1 MVCAQKEWGMVELLF
16 LLSLLAVRH
25 MRREYIRT
33 MSKNADNE
41 HSLEE
46 LSTLHPC
53 FIDIF
58 AVICLLF
65 AF

>member
-1 MVCAQKEWGMVELLF
+1 MAELLL

-25 MRREYIRT
+25 MGRKHIRT

-41 HSLEE
+41 DLLEE
-46 LSTLHPC
+46 LSALHPC

-58 AVICLLF
+58 AVVYLLF